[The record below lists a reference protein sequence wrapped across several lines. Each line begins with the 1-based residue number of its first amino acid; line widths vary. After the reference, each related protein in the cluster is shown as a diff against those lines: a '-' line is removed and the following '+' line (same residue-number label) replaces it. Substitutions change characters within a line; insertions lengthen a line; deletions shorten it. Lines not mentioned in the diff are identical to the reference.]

1 MGSTRG
7 TSKHNGRKDKF
18 DRFYTPQE
26 SADYLTGRMLGSM
39 SPETIA
45 GTLFVEPS
53 AGSGSFVTALE
64 KYGIQNII
72 AIDLCPV
79 TNATCHTEIHSGDF
93 LKTSHND
100 LLGMAG
106 RDFPWERIV
115 FVGNPPFGVQG
126 DLSIA
131 FVNHCLELGSDV
143 WFILPPTFR
152 KESYCDRIPNGMIAD
167 VIEMPVTS
175 YSLPDGSARV
185 VPSAFIH
192 YMRVASKPARIGTPE
207 LLAMLPFEFVSMKGT
222 SCKTDCFTIRR
233 VGGTAGKASERT
245 DVSPASNYL
254 CRLHDG
260 CGMSVDDVIK
270 MINAIEFPE
279 RDWTVGPRSLSMRE
293 IANGWDR
300 TYGKTYG
307 ML

>member
-1 MGSTRG
+1 MGSTKG
-7 TSKHNGRKDKF
+7 TSKHNGRKDEF

-26 SADYLTGRMLGSM
+26 SADYLTGRMLDGM
-39 SPETIA
+39 SPEAVA

-53 AGSGSFVTALE
+53 AGSGSFVAALE
-64 KYGIQNII
+64 RRGIQNIV
-72 AIDLCPV
+72 AIDLCPAED
-79 TNATCHTEIHSGDF
+79 ATCDMEIHSGDF
-93 LKTSHND
+93 LKTSLGD

-106 RDFPWERIV
+106 HGFTAERIT

-152 KESYCDRIPNGMIAD
+152 KESYRDRIPYGEIAD
-167 VIEMPVTS
+167 VVEMPVTS
-175 YSLPDGSARV
+175 YSLPDGSARA

-192 YMRVASKPARIGTPE
+192 YVRVASKPARMDTSE
-207 LLAMLPFEFVSMKGT
+207 LLGMLPFEFVSMRDA
-222 SCKTDCFTIRR
+222 SCGADCFTIRR
-233 VGGTAGKASERT
+233 VGGTAGKASART

-254 CRLHDG
+254 CHLRPD
-260 CGMSVDDVIK
+260 CGSDVSSVIGMV
-270 MINAIEFPE
+270 NAIGFPE

-293 IANGWDR
+293 IANGWVR

-307 ML
+307 RQ